1 MMKPLLVSLL
11 FILNF
16 TPNKV
21 AQADIID
28 DLALYFK
35 TGNSKEI
42 AKKFDS
48 SVELIII
55 DQEDVYSKAQSEQIL
70 KDFFVKNSPSKIS
83 IIHRLNESQNYR
95 LGIFSL
101 TTKNGRFRVTVTLN
115 LKKSINAFLIT
126 ELRIEQ
132 DKE

>member
-1 MMKPLLVSLL
+1 MRPLFVFLLLL
-11 FILNF
+11 FQFPATDPI
-16 TPNKV
+16 
-21 AQADIID
+21 QADIVD
-28 DLALYFK
+28 DLANYFR

-42 AKKFDS
+42 GKNFAS

-70 KDFFVKNSPSKIS
+70 KDFFVKNPPSKIS
-83 IIHRLNESQNYR
+83 ILHRLSNNQNSR

-101 TTKNGRFRVTVTLN
+101 TTKNGKFRITVTLN
-115 LKKSINAFLIT
+115 LRKPLNAFVIT
-126 ELRIEQ
+126 ELRVEP

>member
-1 MMKPLLVSLL
+1 MMKPLLALL
-11 FILNF
+11 LMLLHFPSNNALE
-16 TPNKV
+16 T
-21 AQADIID
+21 DIID
-28 DLALYFK
+28 DLSVQFRM
-35 TGNSKEI
+35 GNAKEI
-42 AKKFDS
+42 AKNFAP

-70 KDFFVKNSPSKIS
+70 KDFFLKNPPSKIT
-83 IIHRLNESQNYR
+83 IIHRLNNNQNFR

-101 TTKNGRFRVTVTLN
+101 VTKNGKFRVTVTLN
-115 LKKSINAFLIT
+115 MRKPGNTFLIS

>member
-1 MMKPLLVSLL
+1 MKPILISLL
-11 FILNF
+11 LLFNISSNNAS
-16 TPNKV
+16 T
-21 AQADIID
+21 ADIID
-28 DLALYFK
+28 DLSANFK
-35 TGNSKEI
+35 TGNAKEI
-42 AKKFDS
+42 ANNFAP

-70 KDFFVKNSPSKIS
+70 KDFFVKNPPNKIS
-83 IIHRLNESQNYR
+83 IIHRLSTSQNYR

-101 TTKNGRFRVTVTLN
+101 GTKNGKFRVTVTL
-115 LKKSINAFLIT
+115 KKMPSNTFQIT